1 MSTKKTTATE
11 VEETAAVTAAGEVA
25 ATAATAETA
34 AAAEP
39 MAYLG
44 PDLKNVAING
54 TVYIGGLPAA
64 LQAKIKEVP
73 AIKGLIIPISGM
85 ATAGVAIR
93 TQGTALNN
101 LYNAV
106 SAKLQEQQKNR

>member
-1 MSTKKTTATE
+1 MSTKKTATAAAA
-11 VEETAAVTAAGEVA
+11 EETAAVTTAEAAGN
-25 ATAATAETA
+25 A
-34 AAAEP
+34 AASEP
-39 MAYLG
+39 VAYLG

-54 TVYIGGLPAA
+54 TVYVGGIPQA
-64 LQAKIKEVP
+64 LQEKIEEVP
-73 AIKGLIIPISGM
+73 AIKGLMVPVSNL

-106 SAKLQEQQKNR
+106 SAKLQQNR

>member
-11 VEETAAVTAAGEVA
+11 VEETAAVTATEEVA

-73 AIKGLIIPISGM
+73 AIKGLIIPISSM

>member
-11 VEETAAVTAAGEVA
+11 VEETAAVTAAEEVA

-73 AIKGLIIPISGM
+73 AIKGLIIPISSM

>member
-11 VEETAAVTAAGEVA
+11 VEETAAVTAAEEVA

-54 TVYIGGLPAA
+54 TVYIGGLPVA

-73 AIKGLIIPISGM
+73 AIKGLIIPISSM